1 MTWVFSLGRSSFAIA
16 LGVLIGAAAAI
27 LGARSAV
34 HRIVIEDTP
43 AEVVVAA
50 APPSPDRIVDVS
62 RSALDQ
68 VGPLDGLVALMGLE
82 PTERVARIGGAPA
95 SLDALAAGWLAAA
108 PGDYLDVEIA
118 SATGAVR
125 RVVVLV
131 HR

>member
-1 MTWVFSLGRSSFAIA
+1 MTWVLSLGRSSFAIA
-16 LGVLIGAAAAI
+16 FGVLIGAAAAI

-34 HRIVIEDTP
+34 HRIVVEDP
-43 AEVVVAA
+43 APQIVVAA
-50 APPSPDRIVDVS
+50 PASPDRIVDVS

-68 VGPLDGLVALMGLE
+68 VGPLDGLVGLLALD

-95 SLDALAAGWLAAA
+95 SLDALAAGWRAAA
-108 PGDYLDVEIA
+108 PGDYLDIEIA
-118 SATGAVR
+118 SASGAVR